1 MSCKNHKV
9 YNAKNVDWIQF
20 SATGIRC
27 YACWLA
33 VTLPWLSQG
42 MLRTARPEAVEE
54 LLEKCDSVIRA
65 ESSCPLLLENHVCER
80 DCVKMLVLERTQNSE
95 LKHAA

>member
-1 MSCKNHKV
+1 MLCLLV
-9 YNAKNVDWIQF
+9 
-20 SATGIRC
+20 RC
-27 YACWLA
+27 HTA
-33 VTLPWLSQG
+33 VAFTR
-42 MLRTARPEAVEE
+42 MLRTDRPEAVEE

-95 LKHAA
+95 LKHAARLMRAA